1 MGSNPASPTPHS
13 EAEGPSAFGF
23 VVPESVCAPLR
34 GAAAFGRAGFGACE
48 AGVKSRQPP
57 YPAPMSTAAHLCA
70 TCGFGPKAS
79 QCIACGA
86 PFAETPAQLCST
98 CGFGPAAQ
106 QCVKCRKPFANIA
119 ARLCRTCG
127 FGPRAQACIKCGRM
141 F

>member
-1 MGSNPASPTPHS
+1 M
-13 EAEGPSAFGF
+13 SAY
-23 VVPESVCAPLR
+23 PLGQIRRILRCR
-34 GAAAFGRAGFGACE
+34 GASADRRRRAITEGE
-48 AGVKSRQPP
+48 LPP
-57 YPAPMSTAAHLCA
+57 GMWIIARLKGTPAPAPDTLPPMSTTAHLCA

-86 PFAETPAQLCST
+86 PFAETPAQLCSS